1 MTEHH
6 DAERARPA
14 ERGLAD
20 RQAPWRSGNGVVCG
34 WAVRWRELTLARGL
48 DRVAAELEREE
59 ERRGIRW

>member
-34 WAVRWRELTLARGL
+34 
-48 DRVAAELEREE
+48 
-59 ERRGIRW
+59 